1 MQQTQTFSTAR
12 GEYGLMTHDDHR
24 TISQG
29 KSFQQAKKEGF
40 SVESLWKNL
49 RAKRRNYKVFWLVGV
64 GLLLLS
70 LFKQDTRTIKGH
82 LSEN

>member
-29 KSFQQAKKEGF
+29 KSFQQAKQEGF
-40 SVESLWKNL
+40 SVESLCLEKL
-49 RAKRRNYKVFWLVGV
+49 ESKTEEL
-64 GLLLLS
+64 
-70 LFKQDTRTIKGH
+70 
-82 LSEN
+82 